1 LRKELLSR
9 ELEMVDGMIALPTAP
24 GLGVEV
30 DRDAL
35 ERFAE
40 AARSLNTRNARG

>member
-1 LRKELLSR
+1 
-9 ELEMVDGMIALPTAP
+9 MVDGVIPLPTAP

-35 ERFAE
+35 AAYAAE
-40 AARSLNTRNARG
+40 AAALAS